1 MIFPLA
7 KKNISLSQLLV
18 AGEKSNH
25 ALVGKESHLMCSSN
39 WDDIRDWEIEIKL
52 YNSFIQISWKLSKWL
67 T

>member
-18 AGEKSNH
+18 AGGKSNH

-39 WDDIRDWEIEIKL
+39 NGMMFEIEKL
-52 YNSFIQISWKLSKWL
+52 R
-67 T
+67 

>member
-18 AGEKSNH
+18 AGGKRNH

-39 WDDIRDWEIEIKL
+39 WDDV
-52 YNSFIQISWKLSKWL
+52 
-67 T
+67 